1 MTIQTFEIDIKG
13 VTETIEYED
22 DMPFGKFEQIIK
34 KCANVEKEEKLLEN
48 IQEYRKEILL
58 NSITK
63 APFEISLKGIETI
76 GYKVITEIGNK
87 LLESSP
93 LGDYLSEMMKP
104 FETSQNVI
112 G

>member
-87 LLESSP
+87 ILESYP

-112 G
+112 C